1 MAMPQ
6 GTTEERT
13 DDAKVIPLRRGVM
26 TNLANDIT
34 ERLSFIDFGPKAS
47 RFLNRL
53 LRKTFGDTGKHEKW
67 GHENPGLWCTFD
79 LSAWIGYVGV
89 SKSSLLHLRAKLID
103 DGLIW
108 YDPDPTDA
116 GRGRLG
122 WNTDFAEWK
131 PLAADYPKWGGKRP
145 RAGRPKN
152 QDINGSLQENIQD
165 INASQHTED
174 FKISTL
180 DNSDQ
185 FKISMDACD
194 GSAQEAD
201 PSTPLRRGSR
211 KNGSR
216 SDATA
221 SGDGNATPPARASPN
236 QGRVPKRSEREP
248 EVFEEFKRF
257 CFVLIREQ
265 QKRVSGNIVAAQAKA
280 LFDATNGPYT
290 DEQVEE
296 CWRALIRDPYY
307 DATHRPCI
315 ADIIRKMENF
325 LEDPE
330 AFRQDIEEKRRRRGL
345 DNGKTTP
352 HATGRRSAS
361 APLQAVEHYSDRNDE
376 FS

>member
-34 ERLSFIDFGPKAS
+34 ERLSLIDFGPKAS

-53 LRKTFGDTGKHEKW
+53 KRMTFGDTGKHEQW

-79 LSAWIGYVGV
+79 LSVWTGFVGM
-89 SKSSLLHLRAKLID
+89 SKSALLHLRAKLIT

-108 YDPDPTDA
+108 YDPDPADA

-131 PLAADYPKWGGKRP
+131 PLATDYPKWGGKRA

-152 QDINGSLQENIQD
+152 QDINGGLPEDIQD
-165 INASQHTED
+165 INGRQNTDD

-180 DNSDQ
+180 DSLDQ
-185 FKISMDACD
+185 FKISMGAC
-194 GSAQEAD
+194 SE
-201 PSTPLRRGSR
+201 STQQAESKAPLRRGST
-211 KNGSR
+211 KKELR

-221 SGDGNATPPARASPN
+221 SGGGKATPPARASPK
-236 QGRVPKRSEREP
+236 QGHVPKRSEREP
-248 EVFEEFKRF
+248 EVFEAFKRF

-265 QKRVSGNIVAAQAKA
+265 QNRVSGNIVAAQAKA

-290 DEQVEE
+290 DEQVEA

-325 LEDPE
+325 LEDPD
-330 AFRQDIEEKRRRRGL
+330 AFRRDIEEKRRRRGL
-345 DNGKTTP
+345 SNGKTT
-352 HATGRRSAS
+352 TGTSARRSKT
-361 APLQAVEHYSDRNDE
+361 APIQAVDHYSDRNDD